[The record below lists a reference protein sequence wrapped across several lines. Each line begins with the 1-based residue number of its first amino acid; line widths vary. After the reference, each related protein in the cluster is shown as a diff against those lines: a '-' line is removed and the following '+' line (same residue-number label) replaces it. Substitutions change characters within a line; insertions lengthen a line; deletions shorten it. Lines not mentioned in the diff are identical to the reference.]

1 MAISPSSALS
11 VPGYRILKHL
21 GNGARST
28 IWQARNARTG
38 DLIAIKRVFRQNSH
52 DQRFLDQ
59 AANEFHVAGQIDHP
73 VVRKI
78 FRLRRIRK
86 LIRVCE
92 LHLYMEL
99 CEGRTVQERRPTE
112 MDDVMHIFSQVAEGV
127 AHMNRTGFVH
137 ADLKPNN
144 ILVDDNRT
152 VKLIDLGQS
161 CPVGAAK
168 QRVQGTPDYIAPE
181 QVGRKPLDART
192 DVFNFG
198 ATLYWVL
205 VGKPISTALPRNGE
219 VTLRS
224 DTAIIPPDQKNE
236 EVPPALSK
244 LVMDCIELLPNRRP
258 NNMDEVISRLDLVTQ
273 AMMRKT
279 SRAN

>member
-1 MAISPSSALS
+1 MAISLSSALS

-28 IWQARNARTG
+28 IWQARNNETG
-38 DLIAIKRVFRQNSH
+38 DLIALKRVLKQGSS

-59 AANEFHVAGQIDHP
+59 AANEFHVAEHLDHP
-73 VVRKI
+73 VVRKV
-78 FRLRRIRK
+78 FKLRRIRK
-86 LIRVCE
+86 LIRVHE

-99 CEGRTVQERRPTE
+99 CDGRTVQERRPTV
-112 MDDVMHIFSQVAEGV
+112 MADVLYIFTQVADGV
-127 AHMNRTGFVH
+127 AHMNRAGWVH

-144 ILVDDNRT
+144 ILVDDDRT

-161 CPVGAAK
+161 CLLGTTK
-168 QRVQGTPDYIAPE
+168 QRIQGTPDYIAPE
-181 QVGRKPLDART
+181 QVRRLPLDART

-205 VGKPISTALPRNGE
+205 AGKPISTALPKNGQ

-224 DTAIIPPDQKNE
+224 DTAIAPPDRENE
-236 EVPPALSK
+236 DVPPALSK

-258 NNMDEVISRLDLVTQ
+258 QSMDEVISRLELVTQ
-273 AMMRKT
+273 AAMRKNAG
-279 SRAN
+279 AN

>member
-1 MAISPSSALS
+1 VAISPSSALS
-11 VPGYRILKHL
+11 VPGYRVLKHL

-28 IWQARNARTG
+28 IWQARNNETG
-38 DLIAIKRVFRQNSH
+38 DLIALKRVLKQGSQ

-59 AANEFHVAGQIDHP
+59 ASNEFTVAGHLDHP
-73 VVRKI
+73 VVRKV

-86 LIRVCE
+86 FIRVCE

-112 MDDVMHIFSQVAEGV
+112 MADVMHIFTQVAEGV
-127 AHMNRTGFVH
+127 AHMNRSGFVH

-144 ILVDDNRT
+144 ILVDDDRT

-161 CPVGAAK
+161 CPVGTTK
-168 QRVQGTPDYIAPE
+168 QRIQGTPDYIAPE

-205 VGKPISTALPRNGE
+205 VGKPISTALPKNGE

-224 DTAIIPPDQKNE
+224 DTAIAPPDQKNE
-236 EVPPALSK
+236 KVPPALSK
-244 LVMDCIELLPNRRP
+244 LVMDCIELLPSRRP
-258 NNMDEVISRLDLVTQ
+258 SNMDEVISRLELVNR
-273 AMMRKT
+273 AMQKKA
-279 SRAN
+279 RAN